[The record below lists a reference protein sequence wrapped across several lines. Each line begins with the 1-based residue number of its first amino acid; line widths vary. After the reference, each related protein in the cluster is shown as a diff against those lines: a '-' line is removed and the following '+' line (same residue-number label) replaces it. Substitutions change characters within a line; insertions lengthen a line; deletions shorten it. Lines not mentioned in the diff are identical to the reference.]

1 MRISIAA
8 TTISVA
14 AMIVSLSFINGFQEV
29 VAAKVFNFWGHIR
42 IQHYEPV
49 KSTMAEETPIV
60 ETTETLQAIQSNN
73 QIKSVTRFATRSAI
87 INANGTIE
95 GVLLKGVAGDYPF
108 QKLNQFLV
116 KGRWPADGPLQDKLE
131 IAISRHTANQLE
143 TDTGKSVLMYFIQEN
158 AEQPKTRKVRICGIF
173 NTGIDV
179 YDKVYAIGQ
188 LSLIQKMNNWS
199 EKQIGG
205 YEIDLNTPATMQETG
220 ESLFQ
225 LLPPGLN
232 AFTLKELSPEI
243 FDWLNLQN
251 TNKYILIAVMSIVAV
266 INLITCLIILLLE
279 RTPMIALLKSMGAR
293 DNVIQETFILYGSW
307 IAGIGIS
314 CGAFLGLSIC
324 FLQQKWQFIQ
334 LNEEA
339 YYVKTAPVSIDPSQ
353 VLLIISGTFI
363 ISMLTLIIPSL
374 IIRRISPIRTLQF
387 K

>member
-1 MRISIAA
+1 
-8 TTISVA
+8 
-14 AMIVSLSFINGFQEV
+14 
-29 VAAKVFNFWGHIR
+29 
-42 IQHYEPV
+42 
-49 KSTMAEETPIV
+49 
-60 ETTETLQAIQSNN
+60 
-73 QIKSVTRFATRSAI
+73 
-87 INANGTIE
+87 
-95 GVLLKGVAGDYPF
+95 
-108 QKLNQFLV
+108 V
-116 KGRWPADGPLQDKLE
+116 KGRWPADGPLQDELE

-205 YEIDLNTPATMQETG
+205 YEIDLKTPAAMQETG

-293 DNVIQETFILYGSW
+293 DHVIQETFILYGSW
-307 IAGIGIS
+307 IAGIGIF

-324 FLQQKWQFIQ
+324 IFQQKWQFIQ